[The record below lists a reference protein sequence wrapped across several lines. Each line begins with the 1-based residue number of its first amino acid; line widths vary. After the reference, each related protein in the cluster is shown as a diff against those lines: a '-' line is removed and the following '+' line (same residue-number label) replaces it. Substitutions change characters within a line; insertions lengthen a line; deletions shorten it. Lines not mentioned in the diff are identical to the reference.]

1 MAFRLRTLRHLSRL
15 LRIPLQHRLSSQ
27 SSSVNAAELS
37 HFNNLAST
45 WWDPYGPSR
54 LLHQMNPL
62 RHDFISSC
70 IESQPDPSSS
80 SHRRYLDVGCGGGIF
95 AESAARLPQ
104 TKGVVA
110 IDPSNEVI
118 SIAMAHAR
126 HDPLF
131 LEQGRLEYQNKTI
144 EDLPVPRIPEEQFD
158 VVSLFEVI
166 EHINWPAPF
175 LSSCLPFVKPGG
187 WLVLSTIA
195 RTWTSWLT
203 TNLMA
208 EEVVRLVPRGTHD
221 WSKYID
227 EQELRTFFRGQD
239 GWGRYGGPKAQGC
252 MYVPTIGW
260 MMVSGGENWGNY
272 FFGVRKDPK

>member
-1 MAFRLRTLRHLSRL
+1 MAFRPGTFRKLSRHLRV
-15 LRIPLQHRLSSQ
+15 PLQHRLSSQ

-62 RHDFISSC
+62 RHDFVSSC

-118 SIAMAHAR
+118 SIAKAHAR

-203 TNLMA
+203 TNLVA

-221 WSKYID
+221 WSKYIN

-260 MMVSGGENWGNY
+260 MMVPGGEGWGNY